1 MSAPQ
6 YPAIH
11 ASLKKDRLGG
21 MVAGLLQ
28 AGCVTGG
35 AVSVVGLL
43 GAWSWVFDVG
53 SHFQAQY
60 FGFQLLCGVPFLL
73 LKQWRWAL
81 VAGVFLS
88 LPAFKLVPY
97 YVPQPTA
104 SAGTQPLRVLSFNV
118 LSSNTRHADTLAWV
132 RQTDPDLALFPEVT
146 AAWEAALE
154 PLRATMPYRTVH
166 PQEDNFGLAVFSKHP
181 ILEQE
186 FIASRLVP
194 VVMVR
199 IVLAVA
205 GRRVVFF
212 GVHPLPPMS
221 PAIAA
226 DRDAVLRELA
236 DRVRRESGPVIVAGD
251 FNATPWSFAMRPL
264 IAAGLRD
271 TQLGRGFSA
280 TWQRG
285 NPIFAI
291 PIDHLLLGGNVTA
304 TARWTGPDLGSD
316 HRPVVAELRF

>member
-11 ASLKKDRLGG
+11 ASLKKDRRGG
-21 MVAGLLQ
+21 IVAGLLK
-28 AGCVTGG
+28 AGCGLGG
-35 AVSVVGLL
+35 VASVVGLL
-43 GAWSWVFDVG
+43 GAWSWVFDLG

-60 FGFQLLCGVPFLL
+60 FGFQLLCGVAFLL

-81 VAGVFLS
+81 VAGGFLS
-88 LPAFKLVPY
+88 LPAVKLVPY
-97 YVPQPTA
+97 YLPQPATA
-104 SAGTQPLRVLSFNV
+104 AGTQPLRVLSFNV

-132 RQTDPDLALFPEVT
+132 RQTDPDLAFFSEVT
-146 AAWEAALE
+146 AAWEAGLE
-154 PLRATMPYRTVH
+154 PLRATLPYRIAH

-186 FIASRLVP
+186 FIASRVMP

-199 IVLAVA
+199 IVVAVA

-221 PAIAA
+221 PATVA
-226 DRDAVLRELA
+226 DRDAVLRDLA
-236 DRVRRESGPVIVAGD
+236 ARVGREPGPVIVAGD
-251 FNATPWSFAMRPL
+251 LNATPWSHAMRPL
-264 IAAGLRD
+264 AAAGLRD

-291 PIDHLLLGGNVTA
+291 PIDHLLLGGNITA

-316 HRPVVAELRF
+316 HRPIVADLRF